1 MKGVVAMSAFV
12 ELTASDGFTLSAWRA
27 DPEGKPRAAIVV
39 IQEIFGVNHH
49 IRGVADFFA
58 SQGYLAIAPA
68 LFDRVQKGVDL
79 GYGGSDRQTAMA
91 LMGKLDNQSTALDV
105 AAAIQAAKQGGKVAV
120 VGYCLGGSI
129 AYVAASRLPDVSAA
143 VCYYGGRILD
153 AKDDYPKVPTILHF
167 GEKDAH
173 IPIARV
179 KDFAAAHPELPVYTY
194 PADHGFNCDERASY
208 DAPAATLARTR
219 TLEFLAKTIG

>member
-129 AYVAASRLPDVSAA
+129 AYVAASRLPEVSAA

>member
-1 MKGVVAMSAFV
+1 MSAFI
-12 ELTASDGFTLSAWRA
+12 ELTASDGFKLSAWRA
-27 DPEGKPRAAIVV
+27 DPEGKPRGAIVV
-39 IQEIFGVNHH
+39 VQEIFGVNHH

-79 GYGGSDRQTAMA
+79 AYGGTDRQTAMA
-91 LMGKLDNQSTALDV
+91 LMGKLDNQNMALDV
-105 AAAIQAAKQGGKVAV
+105 AAAIQAAKEGGKVAV

-179 KDFAAAHPELPVYTY
+179 KEFAAAHPELPVYIY
-194 PADHGFNCDERASY
+194 PADHGFNCDERESY
-208 DAPAATLARTR
+208 DAPSAALARTR
-219 TLEFLAKTIG
+219 TLEFLAKTIA

>member
-1 MKGVVAMSAFV
+1 MGAFIT
-12 ELTASDGFTLSAWRA
+12 LQASDGVSISAWRA
-27 DPEGKPRAAIVV
+27 DPAGAPRGGIVV
-39 IQEIFGVNHH
+39 VQEIYGVNHH

-68 LFDRVQKGVDL
+68 IFDRVRKDVDL
-79 GYGGSDRQTAMA
+79 SYSGADRQTAMG
-91 LMGKLDNQSTALDV
+91 LMGKTDSQKMMLDV
-105 AAAIQAAKQGGKVAV
+105 AAAVPIANAGGKVAV
-120 VGYCLGGSI
+120 VGYCLGGSL
-129 AYVAASRLPDVSAA
+129 AYLAASRLPDVSAA

-153 AKDDYPKVPTILHF
+153 AKDDTPKVPTILHF

-179 KDFAAAHPELPVYTY
+179 KEFAAAHRDLPVFLY
-194 PADHGFNCDERASY
+194 PADHGFNCDERDSY
-208 DAPAATLARTR
+208 DAPSAALARSR

>member
-1 MKGVVAMSAFV
+1 MSAFI
-12 ELTASDGFTLSAWRA
+12 ELTASDGFKLSAWRA
-27 DPEGKPRAAIVV
+27 DPEGKPRGAIVV
-39 IQEIFGVNHH
+39 VQEIFGVNHH

-58 SQGYLAIAPA
+58 SQGYLAVAPA
-68 LFDRVQKGVDL
+68 LFDRVQTGVDL
-79 GYGGSDRQTAMA
+79 AYGGTDRQTAMA
-91 LMGKLDNQSTALDV
+91 LMGKLDNQNMALDV
-105 AAAIQAAKQGGKVAV
+105 AAAIQAAKEGGKVAV
-120 VGYCLGGSI
+120 VGYCLGGSV

-167 GEKDAH
+167 GQKDAH

-179 KDFAAAHPELPVYTY
+179 KEFAAAHPELPVYIY
-194 PADHGFNCDERASY
+194 PADHGFNCDERESY
-208 DAPAATLARTR
+208 DAPSAALARTR